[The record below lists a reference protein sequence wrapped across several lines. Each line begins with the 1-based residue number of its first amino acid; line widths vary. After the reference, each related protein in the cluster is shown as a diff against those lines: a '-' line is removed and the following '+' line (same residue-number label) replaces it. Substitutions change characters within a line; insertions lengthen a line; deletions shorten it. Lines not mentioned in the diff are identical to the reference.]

1 MPENTVPAEF
11 VKIEDI
17 NELPFVANP
26 MDGNILFFDE
36 NDTEHP
42 LKMADLKNFKKEIQ
56 TGIVSDATP
65 SSSPTAYNPT
75 DYPDGL
81 YEKYDVKTA
90 GTYTNF
96 LDGSTPTPQ
105 PIQVTTDDLANNYVQ
120 IWVKNGVS
128 QKTLS
133 SKLQP
138 TQFIPA
144 FSTSTF
150 PLVSSTANPVQR
162 TYNNAIWYLP
172 AGQTAQSTDVPGVSS
187 MWVKFNDIKT
197 SSIPAGKN
205 KFNKNDIIPETYI
218 NTTTWLLTTVA
229 GNANFKTTKPIRLE
243 GGPVSISGLP
253 SIHNAAGYLWLA
265 ADGVTDV
272 GHNYINANTTSA
284 TITPPAGAEYVQI
297 TVNTSKSGEIYNPD
311 TIQIEFSSAPTAY
324 EAYIPLITQ
333 INDYNLTVEKVR
345 TDPLKS
351 QSPISVAYFNANA
364 LKKSGI
370 TLETGGKNLFNKDAV
385 ISGQYV
391 LTTSG
396 AIQSVPGN
404 TTLRTSEIIKID
416 PSSSIAISGLPSIH
430 NALGYRWLAADK
442 VTQVGY
448 GATASNVTSAVIVAP
463 SNAYYFQIT
472 VNSGK
477 SGEVYDGTTIQMELN
492 TAPTAYEAY
501 YQVITHIEGYGLKG
515 SNTSGSDVKTK
526 GKLFFLFGDS
536 ITATAGA
543 DGSPVSGGNWP
554 SYAFPL
560 LKATYTN
567 FALSGAHIEDF
578 TTEFPRRKLSVQI
591 ADAIA
596 TGIQP
601 DAIVVSIGINSLNVA
616 DNDYATT
623 MGKDLTA
630 LDITKVMDAM
640 RINLRKIYESF
651 PNAVLYYGT
660 PMQAIKNGLPDEE
673 LTQRKIVEQFKLMAR
688 TFNFKII
695 DAFEEVGIVRDF
707 EFSELPGRYLTD
719 GLHPNAAGK
728 EKQGK
733 YYANRILAQYP
744 G

>member
-1 MPENTVPAEF
+1 MPDNQVIINISDQIPAPNAATIDKDGLVGNAVSKEKF
-11 VKIEDI
+11 QTDFDAFKTEVQSIIESD
-17 NELPFVANP
+17 FK
-26 MDGNILFFDE
+26 G
-36 NDTEHP
+36 
-42 LKMADLKNFKKEIQ
+42 DLL
-56 TGIVSDATP
+56 
-65 SSSPTAYNPT
+65 PT
-75 DYPDGL
+75 DP
-81 YEKYDVKTA
+81 
-90 GTYTNF
+90 
-96 LDGSTPTPQ
+96 TPTEIGSYKPAISSLDANVTNPDDPGTVYPNAGNLRAREGYATTFYFDGTNWTRSRDKLPQ
-105 PIQVTTDDLANNYVQ
+105 A
-120 IWVKNGVS
+120 
-128 QKTLS
+128 
-133 SKLQP
+133 
-138 TQFIPA
+138 TQYIAP
-144 FSTSTF
+144 FSGSTF
-150 PLVSSTANPVQR
+150 PLVSTTSNPIQR
-162 TYNNAIWYLP
+162 THNNIIWALP
-172 AGQTAQSTDVPGVSS
+172 AGQTAQSTDVPGTSS
-187 MWVKFNDIKT
+187 IWVKMNDIKT
-197 SSIPAGKN
+197 GSIPAGKN
-205 KFNKNDIIPETYI
+205 KFNKNNIIPETYI
-218 NTTTWLLTTVA
+218 NTSTWVLTTVG
-229 GNANFKTTKPIRLE
+229 GNSNFKTTKPIRLE
-243 GGPVSISGLP
+243 GGPVSVSGLP
-253 SIHNAAGYLWLA
+253 AIHNAAGYIWLA
-265 ADGVTDV
+265 ADGITDV

-284 TITPPAGAEYVQI
+284 VLNPPAGAEYIQL
-297 TVNTSKSGEIYNPD
+297 TVNTAKSGEVYNPD

-333 INDYNLTVEKVR
+333 INDYNLTVDKVS

-351 QSPISVAYFNANA
+351 QSPVSVAYFNGNA
-364 LKKSGI
+364 LKKSGL

-396 AIQSVPGN
+396 AIQSVPGS

-442 VTQVGY
+442 TTQVGY

-463 SNAYYFQIT
+463 ANAYYFQIT

-477 SGEVYDGTTIQMELN
+477 SGEIYDGTTIQMELN

-501 YQVITHIEGYGLKG
+501 KQVIANIEGYALKG
-515 SNTSGSDVKTK
+515 SNSSGSELKTK

-543 DGSPVSGGNWP
+543 DGSPISGGNWP
-554 SYAFPL
+554 SYAFPIM
-560 LKATYTN
+560 KASYTN

-578 TTEFPRRKLSVQI
+578 TMSFPRQKFSQQI

-616 DNDYATT
+616 DNDY
-623 MGKDLTA
+623 DLTMA
-630 LDITKVMDAM
+630 KAINDLDITKVMDAM

-660 PMQAIKNGLPDEE
+660 PMQAIKSGAANEE
-673 LTQRKIVEQFKLMAR
+673 LTQRKIINQFKLMAQ

-695 DAFEEVGIVRDF
+695 DAFEEVGVVRDF
-707 EFSELPGRYLTD
+707 EVNNGPGRYLTD

-733 YYANRILAQYP
+733 YYANQIIAQYP
-744 G
+744 

>member
-1 MPENTVPAEF
+1 MPENTAPAEF

-26 MDGNILFFDE
+26 LDGNILFFDE

-42 LKMADLKNFKKEIQ
+42 LKTADLKNFKKEIQ

-96 LDGSTPTPQ
+96 LDASTPTPQ

-128 QKTLS
+128 QKALS

-162 TYNNAIWYLP
+162 TYNNAIWDLT
-172 AGQTAQSTDVPGVSS
+172 AGQTATSSDIPGISS
-187 MWVKFNDIKT
+187 KWVKFNDIKT

-229 GNANFKTTKPIRLE
+229 GYSNFKTTKPIRLE
-243 GGPVSISGLP
+243 GDVVSVSGLP
-253 SIHNAAGYLWLA
+253 AIHNAAGYRWLA
-265 ADGVTDV
+265 ADASTDV
-272 GHNYINANTTSA
+272 GHNSIAPNTTSA
-284 TITPPAGAEYVQI
+284 VISGRPAGAEYIQI
-297 TVNTSKSGEIYNPD
+297 TVNTAKASEVYDPN

-333 INDYNLTVEKVR
+333 INDYNLTVEKVT
-345 TDPLKS
+345 TDPLKT
-351 QSPISVAYFNANA
+351 QSPVSVAYFNANA

-396 AIQSVPGN
+396 AIQSVPGS

-430 NALGYRWLAADK
+430 NALGYRWLADDK
-442 VTQVGY
+442 TTLVGY

-463 SNAYYFQIT
+463 ANAYYFQIT

-477 SGEVYDGTTIQMELN
+477 SGEIYDGTTIQMEVN
-492 TAPTAYEAY
+492 TAPTSYEAY
-501 YQVITHIEGYGLKG
+501 KQVIVAIENYGLK
-515 SNTSGSDVKTK
+515 SNSSSSEVKTK

-543 DGSPVSGGNWP
+543 DGSPISGGNWP
-554 SYAFPL
+554 SYAFPIM
-560 LKATYTN
+560 KASYTN

-578 TTEFPRRKLSVQI
+578 TTSFPRQKFSQQI

-616 DNDYATT
+616 DNDY
-623 MGKDLTA
+623 DLTMA
-630 LDITKVMDAM
+630 KAINDLDITKVMDAM

-660 PMQAIKNGLPDEE
+660 PMQAIKSGAANEE
-673 LTQRKIVEQFKLMAR
+673 LTQRKIINQFKLMAQ

-695 DAFEEVGIVRDF
+695 DAFEEVGIIRDF
-707 EFSELPGRYLTD
+707 EVKDAPGRYLTD

-733 YYANRILAQYP
+733 YYANQIITQYP